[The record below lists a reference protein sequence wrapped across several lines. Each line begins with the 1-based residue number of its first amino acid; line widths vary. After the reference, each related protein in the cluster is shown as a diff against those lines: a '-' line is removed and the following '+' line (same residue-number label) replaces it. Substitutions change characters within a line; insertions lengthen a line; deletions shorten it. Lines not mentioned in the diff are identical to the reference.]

1 MQGNEQQNKAIV
13 WNTGPTLI
21 LAGPGSGK
29 TFTTV
34 ERVRYL
40 IEIHHVDPSNILV
53 ITFTRAA
60 ARQMRDRFFARMEG
74 VYHPVTFGTFHAV
87 FFQILKTSCHYESNC
102 IVTEREKREY
112 LRTLLQNM
120 QGEFPVQEDWE
131 ESLLSEIGFLKN
143 RGSIPEGFQSAC
155 LEPEAFRRLF
165 LGFQRMLSEMGKLD
179 LDDFAAAVR
188 HLFLTRPAALR
199 EWQQRFS
206 YLLVDEFQDI
216 NETQYAVM
224 KLLAGEKQNL
234 FVVGDDDQAIYGFRG
249 SDPSIMRQFAADF
262 PNAVQISLS
271 VNYRS
276 RSGIVERAG
285 KLIAANKERF
295 PKRITAGKEEGTA
308 WKFTAD
314 PDSVQRGMTEY
325 LSAPEEAG
333 VRDNAGMHRDI
344 SAAGGA
350 GTWKNGAMGNAGAWR
365 DSGARLGTAVGRG
378 FQGLMGGLSTTA
390 GFSAGSV
397 GKKQERP
404 PAWTSFS
411 RDGSVQ
417 LCAFADRRQQARAL
431 AWMMQRFR
439 QAAGKSPV
447 PSGSSG
453 SAECAGKIPSIAA
466 IFRTNSDAA
475 LLAEA
480 LGALRVPFV
489 MREKLKSPYSHP
501 VCRDLLAY
509 LEFAMV
515 RRERD
520 LFFRIMNRPCRYL
533 SRQAVT
539 QTQVSFP
546 LLFSAYRD
554 KPYMMPILT
563 KLQADIGR
571 MAGMDLYAAVNF
583 VRKGMGYDGWM
594 KKEMREE
601 QYREAVEAADF
612 FQDSVRGFSTV
623 ELLKEHIER
632 YEQSLSEAAKKDP
645 ETDPDA
651 VCLTTMHGSKGLE
664 FDIVFLPDCNEGIVP
679 HKKSLTGKELEEER
693 RMFYVGMTRAKERL
707 YLSWVGGTRAEPGFA
722 SRFLSDCGWREPYRH

>member
-13 WNTGPTLI
+13 WNAGPALI

-87 FFQILKTSCHYESNC
+87 FFQILKNTCHYESNC

-112 LRTLLQNM
+112 LRTLLQSM
-120 QGEFPVQEDWE
+120 QGEFPAQEDWE

-155 LEPEAFRRLF
+155 LEPEVFRKLF

-188 HLFLTRPAALR
+188 HLFLTRPAVLK

-224 KLLAGEKQNL
+224 KLLAGETQNL

-262 PNAVQISLS
+262 PAAAQISLS
-271 VNYRS
+271 ANYRS
-276 RSGIVERAG
+276 RPGIVERAG

-295 PKRITAGKEEGTA
+295 AKQITAGKPEGTA
-308 WKFTAD
+308 WKFEAD
-314 PDSVQRGMTEY
+314 PDSVQREMTEY
-325 LSAPEEAG
+325 LSAPG
-333 VRDNAGMHRDI
+333 D
-344 SAAGGA
+344 
-350 GTWKNGAMGNAGAWR
+350 
-365 DSGARLGTAVGRG
+365 
-378 FQGLMGGLSTTA
+378 QGLMGGRSLA
-390 GFSAGSV
+390 AAFSRGAI
-397 GKKQERP
+397 GKKRERP

-417 LCAFADRRQQARAL
+417 LCAFTDRRQQARAL

-439 QAAGKSPV
+439 QTAD
-447 PSGSSG
+447 
-453 SAECAGKIPSIAA
+453 IPSIAA

-489 MREKLKSPYSHP
+489 MREKLKSPYSQP

-554 KPYMMPILT
+554 KPYMAPILT

-571 MAGMDLYAAVNF
+571 MAGMDLYAAVNY
-583 VRKGMGYDGWM
+583 VRKGIGYDGWM

-601 QYREAVEAADF
+601 QYREAAEAADF
-612 FQDSVRGFSTV
+612 FQDSVRGFPTV
-623 ELLKEHIER
+623 ALLKEHIER
-632 YEQSLSEAAKKDP
+632 YEQSLAEASKKDS

-722 SRFLSDCGWREPYRH
+722 SRFLSDCGWREPYRY

>member
-13 WNTGPTLI
+13 WNTGPALI

-40 IEIHHVDPSNILV
+40 IEVHHVDPSNILV

-74 VYHPVTFGTFHAV
+74 ICHPVTFGTFHAV
-87 FFQILKTSCHYESNC
+87 FFQILKHSCHYESNC

-112 LRTLLQNM
+112 LRTLLQSM
-120 QGEFPVQEDWE
+120 QGGCPAREDWE

-165 LGFQRMLSEMGKLD
+165 LGFQRMLAEMGKLD

-188 HLFLTRPAALR
+188 HLFQTRPEALR
-199 EWQQRFS
+199 EWQQRFP

-216 NETQYAVM
+216 NAAQYEVM
-224 KLLAGEKQNL
+224 KLLAGEQQNL
-234 FVVGDDDQAIYGFRG
+234 FAVGDDDQAIYGFRG
-249 SDPSIMRQFAADF
+249 SDPSIMRQFAAEF
-262 PNAVQISLS
+262 PKAVQIRLS

-276 RSGIVERAG
+276 RPGIVERAG
-285 KLIAANKERF
+285 RLISANRERF
-295 PKRITAGKEEGTA
+295 PKQIRAGKAEGTA
-308 WKFTAD
+308 WHFAAD
-314 PDSVQRGMTEY
+314 PDRVQRGMETY
-325 LSAPEEAG
+325 LSAPEEA
-333 VRDNAGMHRDI
+333 RDSAGIHRDI
-344 SAAGGA
+344 SAVGSAGS
-350 GTWKNGAMGNAGAWR
+350 WENG
-365 DSGARLGTAVGRG
+365 STRLGTAFGRG
-378 FQGLMGGLSTTA
+378 FQGLMGGLPTA
-390 GFSAGSV
+390 FSV
-397 GKKQERP
+397 RKKQERS
-404 PAWTSFS
+404 PAWTPFS

-417 LCAFADRRQQARAL
+417 LCAFSDRRQQARAL
-431 AWMMQRFR
+431 AWMMQKFR
-439 QAAGKSPV
+439 QPAEKPSEAAEKPAKNA
-447 PSGSSG
+447 GSL
-453 SAECAGKIPSIAA
+453 PFIAA

-475 LLAEA
+475 LLAEE

-546 LLFSAYRD
+546 LLFLAYRD
-554 KPYMMPILT
+554 KPYMLPILT
-563 KLQADIGR
+563 KLQADLCR

-594 KKEMREE
+594 KKELREE
-601 QYREAVEAADF
+601 QYREAAEAADF
-612 FQDSVRGFSTV
+612 FQECVRDFSSVA
-623 ELLKEHIER
+623 LLKEHIGR
-632 YEQSLSEAAKKDP
+632 YEQSLAEAAKKDP

-651 VCLTTMHGSKGLE
+651 MCLTTMHGSKGLE
-664 FDIVFLPDCNEGIVP
+664 FDIVFLPDCNEGIAP
-679 HKKSLTGKELEEER
+679 HKKSMTGKDLEEER

-707 YLSWVGGTRAEPGFA
+707 YLSWVGGTGAEPGFA
-722 SRFLSDCGWREPYRH
+722 SRFLSDCGWREPYRS